1 MLTICL
7 KIQRNLYIMD
17 TVGTEKSVHYREVS
31 AIKRFFI
38 FPLIFFKAGP
48 LEAEISLFSL
58 ILEAET
64 KKTHAV
70 ITLTCIFSIR
80 CFEKARNFYL
90 FICG

>member
-7 KIQRNLYIMD
+7 KIQRNLCIMD
-17 TVGTEKSVHYREVS
+17 TIGTEKSVHYREVS

-64 KKTHAV
+64 EKKPCGHN
-70 ITLTCIFSIR
+70 IDLHFFNKS
-80 CFEKARNFYL
+80 FEKARNFYL
-90 FICG
+90 FTCG